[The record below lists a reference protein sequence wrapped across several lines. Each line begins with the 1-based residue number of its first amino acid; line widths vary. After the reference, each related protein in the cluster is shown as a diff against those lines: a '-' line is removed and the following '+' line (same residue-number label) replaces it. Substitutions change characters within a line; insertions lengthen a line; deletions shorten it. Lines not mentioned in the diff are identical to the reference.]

1 MRAITQD
8 APGGPETLRLGEADA
23 PRCGAGE
30 VRIAVRATAV
40 NRADVLQRAGHYH
53 PPPGAS
59 PILGLEAMGVVAE
72 LGAAVP
78 PGLHVG
84 QRVMALLTGGGYAQE
99 VVVPAGQVMPVPA
112 GLSDEEAAA
121 IPEVFLTAY
130 LNLFCLA
137 GLRLPNSA
145 PERDPQGEPR
155 PVAPRP
161 QSVLIHG
168 GASGIGTAA
177 LQLCRAA
184 GAAAYCTVGA
194 DQRKA
199 SCLDLG
205 ATAAWNYHSED
216 FVAAVH
222 AATAQRGVD
231 IVLDCIGAK
240 YLERNLRALAPDGRL
255 VCIGLLGGSRAEAD
269 LGLMLARRLQIIGS
283 TLRPLPPARKAALV
297 HEFTR
302 DVLPLF
308 AAGTL
313 RPVVDRVLPLS
324 DIAQAHRAMDEHHVG
339 KIVLRVS

>member
-1 MRAITQD
+1 MRAIIQD
-8 APGGPETLRLGEADA
+8 APGGPETLYLGEAAA
-23 PRCGAGE
+23 PSCGAGD
-30 VRIAVRATAV
+30 VRIVVRATAV
-40 NRADVLQRAGHYH
+40 NRADLLQRAGHYQ

-72 LGAAVP
+72 LGAEVDP
-78 PGLHVG
+78 RLHVG
-84 QRVMALLTGGGYAQE
+84 QRVMALLTGGGYAAE
-99 VVVPAGQVMPVPA
+99 VVVPHGQVMPVPA

-137 GLRLPNSA
+137 GLRLPESAGELPSA
-145 PERDPQGEPR
+145 PLGPTG
-155 PVAPRP
+155 PRP

-184 GAAAYCTVGA
+184 GVTAYCTVGA
-194 DQRKA
+194 DERKP
-199 SCLDLG
+199 SCTALG
-205 ATAAWNYHSED
+205 ATATWNYHSED

-222 AATAQRGVD
+222 AATNQRGVD
-231 IVLDCIGAK
+231 IILDCIGAK

-255 VCIGLLGGSRAEAD
+255 VCIGLLGGNRAEAD
-269 LGLMLARRLQIIGS
+269 LGLMLARRLQLIGS
-283 TLRPLPPARKAALV
+283 TLRALPPARKAALV
-297 HEFTR
+297 RAFTR
-302 DVLPLF
+302 EVLPLF
-308 AAGTL
+308 AAHKL

-324 DIAQAHRAMDEHHVG
+324 DIAQAHRAMDQHHVG